1 MLGGRAAVDGRRPVA
16 AGYQRLREAFTGSN
30 ACGRA
35 GLRLVPESSQTRH
48 TLVWFRYA
56 VRRSIDASPET
67 TWRSMSMLVR
77 MMRREDGQG
86 TVEYVG
92 IMLLLA
98 TVLTAVV
105 AAASGK
111 DFNLATT
118 IVNEVKQAISG
129 VGGK

>member
-1 MLGGRAAVDGRRPVA
+1 MQMLD
-16 AGYQRLREAFTGSN
+16 
-30 ACGRA
+30 
-35 GLRLVPESSQTRH
+35 
-48 TLVWFRYA
+48 
-56 VRRSIDASPET
+56 
-67 TWRSMSMLVR
+67 R

-111 DFNLATT
+111 DFNLAST
-118 IVNEVKQAISG
+118 IVNEIKQAISG
-129 VGGK
+129 VGGR

>member
-1 MLGGRAAVDGRRPVA
+1 
-16 AGYQRLREAFTGSN
+16 
-30 ACGRA
+30 
-35 GLRLVPESSQTRH
+35 
-48 TLVWFRYA
+48 
-56 VRRSIDASPET
+56 
-67 TWRSMSMLVR
+67 MSMLVR
-77 MMRREDGQG
+77 LMRREDGQG